1 MIAILR
7 TSTRTPIALSQSIR
21 VSSISIS
28 KRHFSDDDKSTSV
41 TKEKKKKLLRLP
53 RRTPPPPPPPD
64 NMSAKQVI
72 AHYGAVGVGVYLGV
86 SSASFLTFLGVF
98 ASGLVDT
105 SVVVDAIH
113 TYTPVERWTGYD
125 LRQLDPIW
133 GNLTLAKVANVVIE
147 PLRLLVAVSLTPR
160 IGRWWR
166 NERYE
171 RKQAKQEADELQN
184 NEEPEQDEPT
194 EQKDKRDK

>member
-1 MIAILR
+1 M
-7 TSTRTPIALSQSIR
+7 
-21 VSSISIS
+21 
-28 KRHFSDDDKSTSV
+28 
-41 TKEKKKKLLRLP
+41 
-53 RRTPPPPPPPD
+53 
-64 NMSAKQVI
+64 
-72 AHYGAVGVGVYLGV
+72 GVGVYLGV

-184 NEEPEQDEPT
+184 NEEPDQDEPLSRKT
-194 EQKDKRDK
+194 NETNKYHNFQSISKDLIAISDQFLQFGSQKYARASD